1 MKKIYHIKQKKSIL
15 EFTRGPPFM
24 IFNQYKLKIIGGRSG
39 SNRKVAKMLR
49 NERS

>member
-1 MKKIYHIKQKKSIL
+1 MKKIYHINQKKSIL

-24 IFNQYKLKIIGGRSG
+24 IFNQYKLKIMGGKNGTNNKTS
-39 SNRKVAKMLR
+39 KMLR

>member
-1 MKKIYHIKQKKSIL
+1 MKKIYHINQKKSIL

-24 IFNQYKLKIIGGRSG
+24 IVNQYRLKIIGGKNG
-39 SNRKVAKMLR
+39 FNRKVAKMFR